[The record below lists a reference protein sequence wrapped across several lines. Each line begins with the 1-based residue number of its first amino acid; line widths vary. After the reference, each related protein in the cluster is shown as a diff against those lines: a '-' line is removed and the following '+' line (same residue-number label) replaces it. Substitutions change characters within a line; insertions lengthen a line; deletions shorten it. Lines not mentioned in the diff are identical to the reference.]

1 MSELDKILESDQETG
16 GTQAP
21 QASHSR
27 DPVVNTDLVD
37 TFQLFKTYLDGKMS
51 TLQEDLAVAKKLKKE
66 VAVKLKGDG
75 NQINLVLILI
85 SFLILLKYRNVFQQ
99 MIQLLLTL
107 FRALFSNLTGE
118 ISLLGL
124 RINLPPVGKLCVSM
138 NVMILRQIQRMKKG
152 YVQRKTW
159 HLGALRIKRDHIR
172 IANLFL
178 QLLCLCPVLLLQLQN
193 LHFVESATNS
203 RPFGAAENDRQRRTT
218 YVTTATRW
226 VTGDRNFPF
235 SPPLEPVPQSQ
246 ESSKINDK
254 YSNSVCFHDDSF
266 LHDQFEMYVQHVKF
280 LDSID
285 ITSISKGV

>member
-107 FRALFSNLTGE
+107 FRALFSSLTGE

-138 NVMILRQIQRMKKG
+138 KVMILRQIHRM
-152 YVQRKTW
+152 
-159 HLGALRIKRDHIR
+159 
-172 IANLFL
+172 
-178 QLLCLCPVLLLQLQN
+178 
-193 LHFVESATNS
+193 E
-203 RPFGAAENDRQRRTT
+203 
-218 YVTTATRW
+218 
-226 VTGDRNFPF
+226 
-235 SPPLEPVPQSQ
+235 
-246 ESSKINDK
+246 
-254 YSNSVCFHDDSF
+254 
-266 LHDQFEMYVQHVKF
+266 
-280 LDSID
+280 
-285 ITSISKGV
+285 